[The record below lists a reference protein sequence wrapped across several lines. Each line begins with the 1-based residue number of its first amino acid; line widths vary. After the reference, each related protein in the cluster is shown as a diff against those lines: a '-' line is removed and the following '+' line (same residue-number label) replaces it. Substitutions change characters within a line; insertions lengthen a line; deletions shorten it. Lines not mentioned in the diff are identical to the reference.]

1 MSHAKKYFENGGDV
15 NATTEKG
22 STPLILALIN
32 GYSDN
37 GETKV
42 FWLKKNNNRLDFNF
56 FFFQKR
62 FIKFFKNLRSIILS

>member
-42 FWLKKNNNRLDFNF
+42 FG
-56 FFFQKR
+56 
-62 FIKFFKNLRSIILS
+62 